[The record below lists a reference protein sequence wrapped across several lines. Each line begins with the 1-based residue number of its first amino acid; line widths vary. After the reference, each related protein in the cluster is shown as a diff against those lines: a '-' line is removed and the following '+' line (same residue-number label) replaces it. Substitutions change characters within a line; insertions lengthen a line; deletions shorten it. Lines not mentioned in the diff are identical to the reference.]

1 MCNDLLC
8 MYHCI
13 STTEAEYNVILRK
26 IRQKDYSRVWWT
38 SSLSNK
44 WYLRTLCIGTA
55 SKSRNLKRPSLA
67 ACSQSWMDSRTHSSL
82 AQRLSKRI
90 WAKKKRKKLNF
101 VTHTHK
107 KNKERQSKMNR
118 LVFIQVGCHFHAWK
132 VFTRKEV
139 NLGKNRSD
147 IDICVRNEGY
157 HQL

>member
-90 WAKKKRKKLNF
+90 WARKWYKRKTQFCN
-101 VTHTHK
+101 TQ

-118 LVFIQVGCHFHAWK
+118 LDFMGTHSSGMSFSRMKSFYPKGGKPWK
-132 VFTRKEV
+132 K
-139 NLGKNRSD
+139 
-147 IDICVRNEGY
+147 
-157 HQL
+157 